1 MTEDDFTFDKA
12 EFTCII
18 VYKQDIGILIWKQRQ
33 TLSKVLYEHDNLIL
47 RDAHHGSQD
56 FLPNI
61 NMLSV
66 HPTLQELRRNDQE
79 RLLI

>member
-1 MTEDDFTFDKA
+1 MAGLVPTKWTL
-12 EFTCII
+12 TNQ
-18 VYKQDIGILIWKQRQ
+18 QDIGVLKWKQRQ
-33 TLSKVLYEHDNLIL
+33 TLSKVLYEHYDLIV

-61 NMLSV
+61 NMLSG